1 MEQIE
6 KLKQMLYSAEIKQL
20 LVPAKDT

>member
-6 KLKQMLYSAEIKQL
+6 KLKQMLYSAEIKKL